1 VSESFEVSDASRI
14 TIGTVGEPGQRIF
27 YLQARDEH
35 RLVSLKLE
43 KQQAA
48 ALGQLLGDLLSDL
61 PAPGQLPTELSLEEP
76 VESEWP
82 VGTMQLAY
90 DSDADRV
97 VLIAE
102 EATEDDEGGAIGR
115 FVITR
120 EQAAAMAVHT
130 ETLVSAGRPPCPLCG
145 HPLNPSGH
153 TCPKTNGHRP
163 PER

>member
-1 VSESFEVSDASRI
+1 
-14 TIGTVGEPGQRIF
+14 
-27 YLQARDEH
+27 
-35 RLVSLKLE
+35 
-43 KQQAA
+43 
-48 ALGQLLGDLLSDL
+48 
-61 PAPGQLPTELSLEEP
+61 
-76 VESEWP
+76 
-82 VGTMQLAY
+82 MQLAY

-102 EATEDDEGGAIGR
+102 EATEDEEGGAIGR

>member
-1 VSESFEVSDASRI
+1 V
-14 TIGTVGEPGQRIF
+14 T
-27 YLQARDEH
+27 
-35 RLVSLKLE
+35 LKLE

-61 PAPGQLPTELSLEEP
+61 PAPGMLPTDLGLEEP
-76 VESEWP
+76 VDGEWP
-82 VGTMQLAY
+82 IGTMQLAY
-90 DSDADRV
+90 DSDLDRV

-102 EATEDDEGGAIGR
+102 EATEDEEGGAIGR

-120 EQAAAMAVHT
+120 EQAAALVART
-130 ETLVSAGRPPCPLCG
+130 EELITSGRPPCPLCG
-145 HPLNPSGH
+145 HPLNPAGH